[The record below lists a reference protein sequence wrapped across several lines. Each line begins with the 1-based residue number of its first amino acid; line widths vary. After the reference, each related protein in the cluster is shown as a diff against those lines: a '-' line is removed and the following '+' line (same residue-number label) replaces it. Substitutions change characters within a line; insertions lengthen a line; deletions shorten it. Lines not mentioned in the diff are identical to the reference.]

1 MDNLGVRI
9 ATPDEVDDVMEA
21 ALRACAENG
30 FVNPNPLKLLH
41 EVWAA
46 LHLDNGIVGVIGEK
60 GKLEGG
66 ILLRVITMWYSD
78 DQALEEKAIFVH
90 PDYRGAQGGRA
101 SRLCEFAK
109 NTADQLGIPLLI
121 GVLSNN
127 RTEAKIRM
135 YERQFGKP
143 AGAFFLYGAQ
153 TGQPVQAAE

>member
-1 MDNLGVRI
+1 MDDNGVRI
-9 ATPDEVDDVMEA
+9 ATPDEVDDVMN
-21 ALRACAENG
+21 LCFTACSENG
-30 FVNPNPLKLLH
+30 FANPNPLKLLH

-46 LHLDNGIVGVIGEK
+46 LNLDNGIVGVMGEK

-78 DQALEEKAIFVH
+78 DQALEEKAIFIH
-90 PDYRGAQGGRA
+90 PDYRSAKGGRA

-109 NTADQLGIPLLI
+109 HTADQLGMPLLI

-153 TGQPVQAAE
+153 TGQPQAAE

>member
-1 MDNLGVRI
+1 MDDIGVRI
-9 ATPDEVDDVMEA
+9 ATPDEVDDVMQN
-21 ALRACAENG
+21 ALRACSDNG

-41 EVWAA
+41 EVWPA
-46 LHLDNGIVGVIGEK
+46 LNLDGGIIGVIGEK
-60 GKLEGG
+60 GKIEGG

-78 DQALEEKAIFVH
+78 EQALEEKAIFIH
-90 PDYRGAQGGRA
+90 PDYRSAKGGRA

-109 NTADQLGIPLLI
+109 RTADQLGMPLLI

-143 AGAFFLYGAQ
+143 AGAFFLYGAH